1 MSRHKQP
8 LTAATA
14 NPNAASAAAAV
25 FKRNEAQQASNL
37 SAAAAAAALR
47 ARPITPTN
55 VAEVQTKRTVRRSAS
70 VASTRTNPETTRG
83 RPDLRRSGSS
93 SSMTERTFRSPSPHR
108 SESRNSGR
116 RQSQSIEELPP
127 VPELPKNVATTVGTT
142 TGTGAPSQK
151 SAHRRTQS
159 LGVERAP
166 SQKQLQGVDD
176 VKPWFGPAKV
186 GDLSSVRKTD
196 PAMASPPSSPP
207 QVAMHQEDRP
217 NSRASSVNFS
227 YPARVRVGS
236 PPVSPADTRSTT
248 DFPAQD
254 SQSAVQPQRSRGS
267 LLLEPGTPS
276 TTRPRASSASAA
288 DQTLVYDPN
297 SRRMIRRSD
306 LIAVEHAIIAASQQ
320 PTRTKKQKKH
330 YPKAGSHLAQGTVGR
345 TKSNVPTS
353 DLTGNTG
360 TTTTTRTTAPQ
371 VQVPAPVQQ
380 SPAIQNSRQEIQE
393 RPPSPAAVPLTT
405 IEPQPTEQQEEED
418 SDVEDEEEED
428 VIADHHHPTAS
439 TPMVVTK
446 DGRPMVRRLPSIVKE
461 EPELE
466 ESDSDENTSRVSGAL
481 DSVPSRQRIVS
492 HTRSQS
498 EQQPIQSS
506 SQANQLP
513 IRAASVSQRKSQP
526 TRNSSLSPARQAH
539 FGPVQDTLTVRH
551 SPPPRSVSPRKSAL
565 KQTSPARGPS
575 PSDLSSEASWSTDQP
590 VKRKK
595 SVRVSFDD
603 ETQPA
608 IIVEAAPEERSI
620 SPPMASPTGIRRWAN
635 ADSSA
640 ALDNE
645 DLMKPRPALPSF
657 GSVRN
662 VRKPQQLETKEDER
676 PLRPI
681 GDVSYTAPYTTPL
694 PLSPVA
700 ESFAQSSDHAIGG
713 VLQREREERVRSP
726 ANISRFREPL
736 PPVVTS
742 VEGGGYASD
751 DSDGSTSLAS
761 EMTGSLYDYPS
772 FMDPPPQPRRNSV
785 SSPQVSPV
793 KTAFP
798 NGNTPAI
805 DSRFAQEEARRRNS
819 APNIPIIS
827 LTQPTP
833 PATQTEAPRP
843 FFVEVPGGFPED
855 SDTSKSS
862 AGGVESAA
870 GQQTTGTQSQQ
881 VSESETDD
889 SSVYADAYED
899 LSEAEGEGFQSL
911 NAVLDFPEANNNN
924 SRQQEIPDTP
934 TPPDPPRSLVPA
946 LSTATT
952 AIGSHSGESPQEDD
966 WERAKA
972 YWRSLTAERRAQLER
987 EAKEDAAI
995 EGDREE
1001 ISVPVEKPRRKKS
1014 IERRNSERQAL
1025 AVQMARQMMLE
1036 QQQQQQQLSRQEEEQ
1051 PRKKKKGKS
1060 KATAAP
1066 APAPARVSP
1075 ERTYQIKPG
1084 TKWEEPEV
1092 PVAPVAS
1099 TMTMRTTMRSAP
1111 PQSKVAVVNDG
1122 PRLRKSMRSEP
1133 PTDRRAS
1140 YPDPAPVP
1148 ATPQLTKRERRAA
1161 SEAAAAPR
1169 ASTIRLASTHQS
1181 HIKRRGSTSSESS
1194 FKRARASSAGGGLST
1209 GGFRTSLR
1217 PKSPAAGSVDS
1228 RGSGTK
1234 LLTSLR
1240 SMTPTNSNS
1249 RLADTP
1255 PSSRGTMGSGMGM
1268 RTTLRGEPAANSG
1281 SGGRRSP
1288 GGMKMPTLGGK
1299 KAAGGKKRSSTGSK
1313 FSSRFGDSSDEEDV
1327 GTGSRFR
1334 SRFDESSDEEEV
1346 VPPVPVVPSGLK
1358 GSSASA
1364 PVAAAARSMALG
1376 SMRDKQVSI
1385 AEEEDYGNGVVN
1397 GNGNARGSIVGGG
1410 HHKLSKTARLGSA
1423 IPSRQQA
1430 GYDDEEEVAAGNE
1443 ELRRTRSGRGQI
1455 LPTSQTAPNVT
1466 PAAGEQ
1472 QHRPKR
1478 GLMSVFS
1485 RKKQHHQESADA
1497 IARPEAPVESAA
1509 RKDTKLER
1517 SKAELQSLR
1526 NQGPVDQEQDQQEA
1540 NVAEERLR
1548 TPATIDTNNT
1558 SEISPRSQ
1566 PHPRLQK
1573 RGSRMPSFSLP
1584 GRHSEKSPPPTEE
1597 ATNGG
1602 GIPMPGFIRRSG
1614 TVTGPN
1620 SGGSLGTRSISGG
1633 SGANGPFAAV
1643 PGLGP
1648 RRASTATALS
1658 VAAGTGTAEL
1668 PERAETPTSSGGK
1681 KKKFGSALRR
1691 MFGRGDKEGS
1701 G

>member
-1 MSRHKQP
+1 
-8 LTAATA
+8 
-14 NPNAASAAAAV
+14 
-25 FKRNEAQQASNL
+25 
-37 SAAAAAAALR
+37 
-47 ARPITPTN
+47 
-55 VAEVQTKRTVRRSAS
+55 
-70 VASTRTNPETTRG
+70 
-83 RPDLRRSGSS
+83 
-93 SSMTERTFRSPSPHR
+93 
-108 SESRNSGR
+108 
-116 RQSQSIEELPP
+116 
-127 VPELPKNVATTVGTT
+127 
-142 TGTGAPSQK
+142 
-151 SAHRRTQS
+151 
-159 LGVERAP
+159 
-166 SQKQLQGVDD
+166 
-176 VKPWFGPAKV
+176 
-186 GDLSSVRKTD
+186 
-196 PAMASPPSSPP
+196 
-207 QVAMHQEDRP
+207 
-217 NSRASSVNFS
+217 
-227 YPARVRVGS
+227 
-236 PPVSPADTRSTT
+236 
-248 DFPAQD
+248 
-254 SQSAVQPQRSRGS
+254 
-267 LLLEPGTPS
+267 
-276 TTRPRASSASAA
+276 
-288 DQTLVYDPN
+288 
-297 SRRMIRRSD
+297 MIRRSN

-320 PTRTKKQKKH
+320 PTRSKKKKQH
-330 YPKAGSHLAQGTVGR
+330 LPKPGSHLAQGTVGR

-353 DLTGNTG
+353 DQTGNTG
-360 TTTTTRTTAPQ
+360 TATTTRTTAPQ
-371 VQVPAPVQQ
+371 IQVPALVQQ
-380 SPAIQNSRQEIQE
+380 SPAIQDSRQETQE
-393 RPPSPAAVPLTT
+393 RPPSPSVVTLPA
-405 IEPQPTEQQEEED
+405 IELQPTKQPHEED
-418 SDVEDEEEED
+418 SDIEEEEED
-428 VIADHHHPTAS
+428 VITDHHHPTTS
-439 TPMVVTK
+439 TPMVVNK
-446 DGRPMVRRLPSIVKE
+446 DGRPMVRRLPSIVRE

-466 ESDSDENTSRVSGAL
+466 ESESDEANTLRVSSAL

-506 SQANQLP
+506 SQASQLP
-513 IRAASVSQRKSQP
+513 IRAASVSQRKNQP
-526 TRNSSLSPARQAH
+526 TRNSSISPARQAH
-539 FGPVQDTLTVRH
+539 FGPVQDTLTIRH

-565 KQTSPARGPS
+565 KQTSPVRGPS

-608 IIVEAAPEERSI
+608 IVEAAPKERSI
-620 SPPMASPTGIRRWAN
+620 SPPLASPTGIRRWAN

-645 DLMKPRPALPSF
+645 ELMKPRPALPSF

-662 VRKPQQLETKEDER
+662 VRKPQQQEAKEDER

-681 GDVSYTAPYTTPL
+681 GDISYTAPYTTPL

-700 ESFAQSSDHAIGG
+700 ESFAQSSDYVIDG

-742 VEGGGYASD
+742 VEGSGYASD

-772 FMDPPPQPRRNSV
+772 FMDPPPQPRRNSL

-793 KTAFP
+793 KTAFT
-798 NGNTPAI
+798 NGNAPAI

-819 APNIPIIS
+819 APNIPVIS

-862 AGGVESAA
+862 TNEVEQAT
-870 GQQTTGTQSQQ
+870 GQQTTGTHSQQ
-881 VSESETDD
+881 PSGSESDD

-911 NAVLDFPEANNNN
+911 NAVLDFPGTNN
-924 SRQQEIPDTP
+924 SRQQREIPDTSS
-934 TPPDPPRSLVPA
+934 PPDPPRSLVPA

-987 EAKEDAAI
+987 EAKEDAGI

-1001 ISVPVEKPRRKKS
+1001 ISVPEEKPRRKKS
-1014 IERRNSERQAL
+1014 IERKNSERQAL

-1036 QQQQQQQLSRQEEEQ
+1036 QQQQQQPSQPQDEQ
-1051 PRKKKKGKS
+1051 PRKKKKGKT
-1060 KATAAP
+1060 KETAATAP
-1066 APAPARVSP
+1066 ASVRVSP

-1111 PQSKVAVVNDG
+1111 HQPKATAVNDG
-1122 PRLRKSMRSEP
+1122 PRLRKSLRSEP
-1133 PTDRRAS
+1133 PADRRAS

-1148 ATPQLTKRERRAA
+1148 ATSQLTKRERRAA
-1161 SEAAAAPR
+1161 SEAATAPR

-1194 FKRARASSAGGGLST
+1194 FKRARASSAGTGLSA
-1209 GGFRTSLR
+1209 GGFPKSLR

-1228 RGSGTK
+1228 YGSGTK

-1249 RLADTP
+1249 RLDSP

-1268 RTTLRGEPAANSG
+1268 RTTLRDSAANSG
-1281 SGGRRSP
+1281 GGRRSP
-1288 GGMKMPTLGGK
+1288 SGMKMPTLGK
-1299 KAAGGKKRSSTGSK
+1299 KGGGAGGKKRSSTGSK
-1313 FSSRFGDSSDEEDV
+1313 FSSRFGDSSDEEDAP
-1327 GTGSRFR
+1327 GTASRFR

-1358 GSSASA
+1358 GSASA

-1376 SMRDKQVSI
+1376 SMRDRQVSI
-1385 AEEEDYGNGVVN
+1385 AEEEDDYRNRAVVN
-1397 GNGNARGSIVGGG
+1397 GNGNARGSVVGSSLGGG
-1410 HHKLSKTARLGSA
+1410 HHKLSKSARLGSA
-1423 IPSRQQA
+1423 IPSQQQA
-1430 GYDDEEEVAAGNE
+1430 GYDDDEEVAAGNE

-1455 LPTSQTAPNVT
+1455 LPTSQTAPNVCT
-1466 PAAGEQ
+1466 SEAPAAAAAE

-1485 RKKQHHQESADA
+1485 RKKHHHQHVQEGADA
-1497 IARPEAPVESAA
+1497 ITRPEAPVESAA

-1517 SKAELQSLR
+1517 SKAELKGLR
-1526 NQGPVDQEQDQQEA
+1526 NQGPVDLDQDREEI
-1540 NVAEERLR
+1540 NVPEERLR
-1548 TPATIDTNNT
+1548 TPATIDTNT
-1558 SEISPRSQ
+1558 SEISPKSH
-1566 PHPRLQK
+1566 HPRLQK
-1573 RGSRMPSFSLP
+1573 RGSRMPSLSLP
-1584 GRHSEKSPPPTEE
+1584 GRSDKAPVVEE
-1597 ATNGG
+1597 SINGG

-1614 TVTGPN
+1614 TTTAGPT
-1620 SGGSLGTRSISGG
+1620 GSLGTRSISGG
-1633 SGANGPFAAV
+1633 SGPNGPFAAAA
-1643 PGLGP
+1643 PGLLGP

-1658 VAAGTGTAEL
+1658 AAGTEL
-1668 PERAETPTSSGGK
+1668 PERSETPTSSGK
-1681 KKKFGSALRR
+1681 KKKFGGALRR
-1691 MFGRGDKEGS
+1691 MFGRSGDKEGS

>member
-1 MSRHKQP
+1 
-8 LTAATA
+8 
-14 NPNAASAAAAV
+14 
-25 FKRNEAQQASNL
+25 
-37 SAAAAAAALR
+37 
-47 ARPITPTN
+47 
-55 VAEVQTKRTVRRSAS
+55 
-70 VASTRTNPETTRG
+70 
-83 RPDLRRSGSS
+83 
-93 SSMTERTFRSPSPHR
+93 MTERTFRSPSPHR
-108 SESRNSGR
+108 PDSRNSRR

-127 VPELPKNVATTVGTT
+127 VPALPKSVATTVGM
-142 TGTGAPSQK
+142 TGTSAAQK

-166 SQKQLQGVDD
+166 SQKLGTDD
-176 VKPWFGPAKV
+176 GPAWFGPAKV

-196 PAMASPPSSPP
+196 FAMASPPSSPP
-207 QVAMHQEDRP
+207 QIAVHQEDRP
-217 NSRASSVNFS
+217 ESRASSINFS

-267 LLLEPGTPS
+267 LLLEAGTPS
-276 TTRPRASSASAA
+276 STRPRASSASAA

-306 LIAVEHAIIAASQQ
+306 LLAVEHAIVAASQQ
-320 PTRTKKQKKH
+320 PTRSKKKKH
-330 YPKAGSHLAQGTVGR
+330 PPKAGQHLAQGTVGR

-353 DLTGNTG
+353 DQTGNTG
-360 TTTTTRTTAPQ
+360 TAITTRTAPQ
-371 VQVPAPVQQ
+371 VQAPAPVQQ
-380 SPAIQNSRQEIQE
+380 LPAAQVSRQETQE
-393 RPPSPAAVPLTT
+393 RSPSRSAVISPATQ
-405 IEPQPTEQQEEED
+405 PQPTEQPQEED
-418 SDVEDEEEED
+418 SDVEEEEE
-428 VIADHHHPTAS
+428 VITDHHHPTTS

-446 DGRPMVRRLPSIVKE
+446 DGRLMVRRLPSIVRE
-461 EPELE
+461 EPEE
-466 ESDSDENTSRVSGAL
+466 ESESDEANTSRGSSAL
-481 DSVPSRQRIVS
+481 DSIPSRQRIVS

-498 EQQPIQSS
+498 EQHPIQSS
-506 SQANQLP
+506 SQASQLP
-513 IRAASVSQRKSQP
+513 IRAASVSQRKNQP
-526 TRNSSLSPARQAH
+526 HRASSISPARQAH

-565 KQTSPARGPS
+565 KQTSPVRGPS
-575 PSDLSSEASWSTDQP
+575 PSDLSSEASWSTDRP

-608 IIVEAAPEERSI
+608 ITVAEPAPKERSI
-620 SPPMASPTGIRRWAN
+620 SPPLASPTGIRRWAN
-635 ADSSA
+635 ADLSA
-640 ALDNE
+640 TLDDE
-645 DLMKPRPALPSF
+645 ETMKPRPALPSF

-662 VRKPQQLETKEDER
+662 VRKPQLQEAKEDER

-713 VLQREREERVRSP
+713 MLQREREERVRSP

-736 PPVVTS
+736 PLVITS

-772 FMDPPPQPRRNSV
+772 FMDPPPQPRRNSL

-793 KTAFP
+793 KTAFQ

-805 DSRFAQEEARRRNS
+805 HSMFTQEEARRRNS
-819 APNIPIIS
+819 APNIPVIS

-833 PATQTEAPRP
+833 PVSQNDTPK

-862 AGGVESAA
+862 ATGVEQAT
-870 GQQTTGTQSQQ
+870 GQQTTGTQSQP
-881 VSESETDD
+881 VSESESDD

-911 NAVLDFPEANNNN
+911 NAVLDFPGANN
-924 SRQQEIPDTP
+924 SYQQDTSDTP
-934 TPPDPPRSLVPA
+934 SPLDPPRSLVPA

-972 YWRSLTAERRAQLER
+972 YWRSLTAERRAQLEW
-987 EAKEDAAI
+987 EAKEDAGI

-1001 ISVPVEKPRRKKS
+1001 MSAPVEKPRRKKS
-1014 IERRNSERQAL
+1014 VERRNSERQAL

-1036 QQQQQQQLSRQEEEQ
+1036 QQRQQQQQQQQQQQRQQKQQSRQEEQ
-1051 PRKKKKGKS
+1051 PRKKKTKGKA
-1060 KATAAP
+1060 KDTAAP
-1066 APAPARVSP
+1066 APAPARVIP
-1075 ERTYQIKPG
+1075 DRTYQIKPG

-1092 PVAPVAS
+1092 PVAPMAS

-1111 PQSKVAVVNDG
+1111 PQPKAAPVNDG
-1122 PRLRKSMRSEP
+1122 PRLRKSLRSEP
-1133 PTDRRAS
+1133 PADRRAS
-1140 YPDPAPVP
+1140 YPDPGPVT
-1148 ATPQLTKRERRAA
+1148 ATSQLTKRERRAA
-1161 SEAAAAPR
+1161 SETPAPAPAAAPR
-1169 ASTIRLASTHQS
+1169 TSTIRLASIHQS

-1194 FKRARASSAGGGLST
+1194 FKRARASSAGGGLSA
-1209 GGFRTSLR
+1209 GGFPKSLR
-1217 PKSPAAGSVDS
+1217 PNSPAAGSVDS

-1240 SMTPTNSNS
+1240 AMTPTNSNS
-1249 RLADTP
+1249 KLDTP
-1255 PSSRGTMGSGMGM
+1255 PSSRGTMGSGTGMGMGM
-1268 RTTLRGEPAANSG
+1268 RTTLRDSAANI
-1281 SGGRRSP
+1281 GGRRSP
-1288 GGMKMPTLGGK
+1288 GGMKMPTLGK
-1299 KAAGGKKRSSTGSK
+1299 KGGADKKKRTSTGTR
-1313 FSSRFGDSSDEEDV
+1313 FSSRFGDSSDEEDA
-1327 GTGSRFR
+1327 GSASRFK
-1334 SRFDESSDEEEV
+1334 SRFDESSDEDEV
-1346 VPPVPVVPSGLK
+1346 VPPVPAVLSGLK
-1358 GSSASA
+1358 GSTSA
-1364 PVAAAARSMALG
+1364 PAAAAARSMALG
-1376 SMRDKQVSI
+1376 TMRDRQVSI
-1385 AEEEDYGNGVVN
+1385 VEEEEGRYVN
-1397 GNGNARGSIVGGG
+1397 SNGNARGSVGSLGG

-1423 IPSRQQA
+1423 IAPPQA
-1430 GYDDEEEVAAGNE
+1430 DNDAATGNE

-1455 LPTSQTAPNVT
+1455 LPTSQTAPNVQISEI
-1466 PAAGEQ
+1466 PAAATTE

-1485 RKKQHHQESADA
+1485 RKKHHHQHVQEGADA

-1509 RKDTKLER
+1509 RRDSKLER
-1517 SKAELQSLR
+1517 SKAELQGLR
-1526 NQGPVDQEQDQQEA
+1526 NQGQVDQDQEVD
-1540 NVAEERLR
+1540 VAEERLR
-1548 TPATIDTNNT
+1548 TPATIDTMTT
-1558 SEISPRSQ
+1558 SDISPRTQ

-1584 GRHSEKSPPPTEE
+1584 GRSEKASPPPVEE
-1597 ATNGG
+1597 TLNGG

-1614 TVTGPN
+1614 TTTDVR
-1620 SGGSLGTRSISGG
+1620 SGSLGTRSISGG
-1633 SGANGPFAAV
+1633 SGFAPTNGGPFAATASAAAV
-1643 PGLGP
+1643 APGLGP

-1658 VAAGTGTAEL
+1658 AATGAETAL
-1668 PERAETPTSSGGK
+1668 PENRSETPTGEKAK
-1681 KKKFGSALRR
+1681 KKKFGGALRR
-1691 MFGRGDKEGS
+1691 MFGRSDNNNGG